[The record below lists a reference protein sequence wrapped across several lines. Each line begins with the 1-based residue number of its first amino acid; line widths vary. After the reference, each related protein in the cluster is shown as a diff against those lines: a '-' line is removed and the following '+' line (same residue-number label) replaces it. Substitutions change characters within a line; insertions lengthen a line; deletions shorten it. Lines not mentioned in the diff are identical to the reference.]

1 METTINHCLPLKF
14 VSEKKW
20 SLNLS
25 LQELQM
31 NFQLISRL
39 LKIDQVLCFF
49 RQKQPPC
56 SSSLSISEVHIFL
69 LQSFYS
75 FEFSFKDSY
84 GYIYI
89 YFSGFQR
96 KSIKIEINE
105 DGSLIM
111 ISGEKEIQET
121 VIVGWRLQKKE
132 KEIRILKKAFKIP
145 DGVILDRIRAKFD
158 EDESILTISMPKKE
172 EGIRGVSVEEV
183 TTVPELA
190 REVGSSERLQIHDHH
205 HQEEVVEE
213 RMQDVHEAEQRTEK
227 DDHGEKEEIKADKE
241 REKEEE
247 EEEVDGPAM
256 EEEKGK
262 FKICT
267 PIVAAGSAILLS
279 IVVFVIQFI
288 RTKSQP
294 GKRKD

>member
-1 METTINHCLPLKF
+1 
-14 VSEKKW
+14 
-20 SLNLS
+20 
-25 LQELQM
+25 
-31 NFQLISRL
+31 
-39 LKIDQVLCFF
+39 
-49 RQKQPPC
+49 
-56 SSSLSISEVHIFL
+56 
-69 LQSFYS
+69 
-75 FEFSFKDSY
+75 
-84 GYIYI
+84 
-89 YFSGFQR
+89 
-96 KSIKIEINE
+96 
-105 DGSLIM
+105 M

-121 VIVGWRLQKKE
+121 VIVGWRLHKKE
-132 KEIRILKKAFKIP
+132 KEIRIFKKAFKIP

-227 DDHGEKEEIKADKE
+227 DDHGEKEDIKADKE

-256 EEEKGK
+256 EGEKGK